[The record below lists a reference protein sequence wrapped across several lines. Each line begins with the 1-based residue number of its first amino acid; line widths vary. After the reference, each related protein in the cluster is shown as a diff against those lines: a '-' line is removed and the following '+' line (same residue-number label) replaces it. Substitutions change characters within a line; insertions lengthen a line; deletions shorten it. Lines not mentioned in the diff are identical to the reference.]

1 MARNEI
7 EEKNIVC
14 DVLIIGGGAAGMWTA
29 KRLKEMTPEADVLIV
44 DKGPKDW
51 GGLMRFA
58 GGDFDVVMPGENVDD
73 WIKELTYYWDNLCDQ
88 TKMKNIFEKSYEL
101 FQEYEKMGCEFKKDE
116 NGNYRGV
123 PQRGLQHIKLYPAAV
138 KGTGGE
144 NMVKNLVRIL
154 TAQNVR
160 RMGRITIYDL
170 IKQEGR
176 IVGAVGF
183 DATDAT
189 FYTFQAK
196 AVVLAMGQGGWKASY
211 HANTRTADWITM
223 GLRAGAKMR
232 NFEFVKVGNHPRLY
246 AWEGISVMLPLGARF
261 TNNKGEDF
269 MPQYSPV
276 MGSKNDSHYNV
287 IAMAL
292 EAKKG
297 NGPIKFDVEMVKPEN
312 RDLIR
317 PQTGWQLLNH
327 QKLVDAGINLFE
339 SNTEWVPQLKT
350 SSAGFVTEEDGSTNI
365 EGLYATGT
373 IQATYP
379 TVYLGGSNLLQA
391 AATGY
396 MTGEGLSEYLK
407 KDVSIVSL
415 DNDLVAAL
423 KEEIY
428 QPYQKDGLTPKEVMR
443 EIQSLIFPCDICL
456 LKSEA
461 NLKKALKR
469 MEEVQTI
476 LIPQMT
482 ARDAHYLTKL
492 VEVKGIALQTE
503 LFLKNSLL
511 REESRAGHYRED
523 FPRRDDTNW
532 TCWLDV
538 YMNENGEIITEKIRV
553 PLEDYPHHLNKFM
566 SDNYPY
572 YGDPV

>member
-1 MARNEI
+1 MTGKII
-7 EEKNIVC
+7 EEKNIIC

-29 KRLKEMTPEADVLIV
+29 KRLKELKSDADVLIV

-58 GGDFDVVMPGENVDD
+58 GGDFDVVMPDENVDD
-73 WIKELTYYWDNLCDQ
+73 WVRELTYYWDNLCDQ
-88 TKMKNIFEKSYEL
+88 NKMKNIFAKSYDL
-101 FQEYEKMGCEFKKDE
+101 FKEYERMGCEFKKDAD
-116 NGNYRGV
+116 GKYRGV
-123 PQRGLQHIKLYPAAV
+123 PQRGLKHIKLYPAAV

-144 NMVKNLVRIL
+144 KMVKNLVKVL
-154 TAQNVR
+154 SAKNVR
-160 RMGRITIYDL
+160 RMGRIAIYDL
-170 IKQEGR
+170 IKQDGR

-183 DATDAT
+183 DVTNAT

-196 AVVLAMGQGGWKASY
+196 AIVLAMGQGGWKASY
-211 HANTRTADWITM
+211 HANTRTADWIMM
-223 GLRAGAKMR
+223 GLRAGARMR
-232 NFEFVKVGNHPRLY
+232 NFEFAKVGNHPRLY

-261 TNNKGEDF
+261 TNKNGEEF
-269 MPQYSPV
+269 MSQYSPV

-292 EAKKG
+292 EARKG
-297 NGPIKFDVEMVKPEN
+297 NGPIQFDVELIKPED
-312 RDLIR
+312 RELIK

-327 QKLVDAGINLFE
+327 QKLLKAGINLFE
-339 SNTEWVPQLKT
+339 SNTEWVPQMKT
-350 SSAGFVTEEDGSTNI
+350 SSAGFVTEENGSTNV

-396 MTGEGLSEYLK
+396 MTGESLAIYLK
-407 KDVSIVSL
+407 DTLQFVALDTEKVTSLKDEL
-415 DNDLVAAL
+415 
-423 KEEIY
+423 Y
-428 QPYQKDGLTPKEVMR
+428 RPYQKDGLTPKEVMR
-443 EIQSLIFPCDICL
+443 EIQSLVFPCDICL
-456 LKSEA
+456 LKNEV

-469 MEEVQTI
+469 MEEVNKI
-476 LIPQMT
+476 LIPQM
-482 ARDAHYLTKL
+482 AASDAHYLTKL
-492 VEVKGIALQTE
+492 TEVKGIALQTE
-503 LFLKNSLL
+503 LFLKTSLQ

-538 YMNENGEIITEKIRV
+538 YADEAGNIVTEKVPV
-553 PLEDYPHHLNKFM
+553 PLEQYPHHLDRFM

-572 YGDPV
+572 YGKPV